1 MWRVNIMMPDG
12 KIQAFDFMSGEV
24 TIGRGPEC
32 DLVIDDRSVSRSH
45 MKVIVT
51 EASLEIVDLHSTNG
65 VFVNGEQIEGQ
76 RTLESGDKV
85 TLGRIDMTFSLLDGW
100 HSMSP
105 GGAKRKTV
113 FPKPALAEF
122 TQIGSPHLE
131 NIPLDNA
138 EVETTRVNVLQ
149 LHDPEMGFGYPGADA
164 DDARH
169 CKLFVYL
176 KRRPAVYEFTGKQLN
191 IGRTADNEVVI
202 DHDSVSRN
210 HARIV
215 SSGSSYILHDLG
227 SSNGTSVN
235 DQPIRK
241 RYLSPGDKIYF
252 GAVPARFSAKDEGP
266 LEMKKAEE
274 PVKVGHQ
281 ESSSGLLKLLL
292 FIAAIIFA
300 MIFFSEQISQVT
312 KGIKDYTSSV
322 NMNTK

>member
-1 MWRVNIMMPDG
+1 MWRANIMLPDG
-12 KIQAFDFMSGEV
+12 RIQAFDFMSGEV

-32 DLVIDDRSVSRSH
+32 DLVIDDRSISRSH

-65 VFVNGEQIEGQ
+65 VYVNGEQIEGQ
-76 RTLESGDKV
+76 KTLQSGDKV
-85 TLGRIDMTFSLLDGW
+85 TLGRIDITFNLLDGW

-105 GGAKRKTV
+105 VGSKRKTV
-113 FPKPALAEF
+113 SPKPAPAEF

-138 EVETTRVNVLQ
+138 GIETTRINVLHLQ
-149 LHDPEMGFGYPGADA
+149 DPAMGFGYPGAAA
-164 DDARH
+164 DEACN

-176 KRRPAVYEFTGKQLN
+176 KRRPAVYEITGRQLN

-227 SSNGTSVN
+227 SSNGTTVN

-241 RYLSPGDKIYF
+241 RYLCPGDKIYF
-252 GAVPARFSAKDEGP
+252 GAVPARFSARDEGP
-266 LEMKKAEE
+266 LEMKKVEE
-274 PVKVGHQ
+274 PVKVKP
-281 ESSSGLLKLLL
+281 ESSSGLLTILLV
-292 FIAAIIFA
+292 IAAIIFA
-300 MIFFSEQISQVT
+300 MIFFSEEISQVT

-322 NMNTK
+322 NLNTK